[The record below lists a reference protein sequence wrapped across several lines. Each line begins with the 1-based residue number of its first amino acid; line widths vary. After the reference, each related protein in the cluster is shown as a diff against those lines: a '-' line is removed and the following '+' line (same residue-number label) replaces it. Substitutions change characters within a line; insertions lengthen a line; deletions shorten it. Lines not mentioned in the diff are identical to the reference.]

1 MMRRLLTLALL
12 LPSCLL
18 ACSGGTGDIP
28 GPGCT
33 SVQTTTPLSFPDS
46 TAAKPGD
53 TLQCLPRAP
62 TVSSSAEAECL
73 ALLGT
78 SATTCAC
85 PADQGLQ
92 DVTADHKNAV
102 TQLFKSSTGGSGVPS
117 CVCEIKQL
125 TSADAPGLAACLR
138 DATNPLVNA
147 SKQPVNGYC
156 YVDTENPTVNPEL
169 LADCPT
175 SEKRGLRFV
184 GRPATRGAED
194 VMAVVVCSTEDCST
208 PDE

>member
-18 ACSGGTGDIP
+18 ACSSGTGDIP

-33 SVQTTTPLSFPDS
+33 SVQTMTPLSFPDS
-46 TAAKPGD
+46 TAAKHGD
-53 TLQCLPRAP
+53 TMQCLSRAP
-62 TVSSSAEAECL
+62 TVSTSAAADCL

-78 SATTCAC
+78 SATTCTC

-92 DVTADHKNAV
+92 DVTANHKNAV
-102 TQLFKSSTGGSGVPS
+102 AELFKSFPGGAMPS

-125 TSADAPGLAACLR
+125 TSADAPGLSACLQDPMDPVV
-138 DATNPLVNA
+138 DAG
-147 SKQPVNGYC
+147 KKPVNGYC
-156 YVDTENPTVNPEL
+156 YVGDDNPAVNPEL

-175 SEKRGLRFV
+175 NQKRGLRFV
-184 GRPATRGAED
+184 GRPATREAMD
-194 VMAVVVCSTEDCST
+194 LAAVVVCSTEDC
-208 PDE
+208 PPPEE